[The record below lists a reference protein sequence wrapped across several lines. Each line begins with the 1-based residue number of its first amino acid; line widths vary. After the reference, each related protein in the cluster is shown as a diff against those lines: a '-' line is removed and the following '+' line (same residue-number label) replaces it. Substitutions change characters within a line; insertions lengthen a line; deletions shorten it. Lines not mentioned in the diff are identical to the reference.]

1 MELRQEQKLKQTLSQ
16 NMLQSTEILQM
27 GQLELKEYLEDL
39 ALENPVVD
47 MDEMRSEKSSDDK
60 GESNE
65 DFIRRLEELQSVDAQ
80 NRQYYQDEQDEASR
94 FEPAE
99 RPGMDLRDALK
110 IGRAHV

>member
-65 DFIRRLEELQSVDAQ
+65 DFIRSWKSCRAWTLKTASIIRTSRMRPAVS
-80 NRQYYQDEQDEASR
+80 NRQK
-94 FEPAE
+94 
-99 RPGMDLRDALK
+99 DLGW
-110 IGRAHV
+110 I

>member
-47 MDEMRSEKSSDDK
+47 IEDGYETPDKAADLVRKMEWLDSIDERNRILLSS
-60 GESNE
+60 G
-65 DFIRRLEELQSVDAQ
+65 IWR
-80 NRQYYQDEQDEASR
+80 
-94 FEPAE
+94 
-99 RPGMDLRDALK
+99 
-110 IGRAHV
+110 

>member
-47 MDEMRSEKSSDDK
+47 MDEMRSEK
-60 GESNE
+60 
-65 DFIRRLEELQSVDAQ
+65 
-80 NRQYYQDEQDEASR
+80 
-94 FEPAE
+94 
-99 RPGMDLRDALK
+99 
-110 IGRAHV
+110 

>member
-65 DFIRRLEELQSVDAQ
+65 DFIRRLEEPAVTGSRRSVSSFTLP
-80 NRQYYQDEQDEASR
+80 RT
-94 FEPAE
+94 
-99 RPGMDLRDALK
+99 L
-110 IGRAHV
+110 